1 MLTNGKKLAK
11 IRKIFDVCKL
21 RKKPR
26 QSQFAPIFT
35 LKTFISSSASYLFLS
50 LHPSSAVQ
58 PPISLYLYIF
68 LYTFNSLH
76 PSSAV
81 QPLSLST
88 PSTSFLF
95 LSLYTPFIS
104 SSASFLSLY
113 HYIFSPPISLY
124 TLHQQFSILS
134 LYTYTSLFV
143 ALKPLMFAL
152 ASPYN

>member
-35 LKTFISSSASYLFLS
+35 LKTSISSSAPYLSFS
-50 LHPSSAVQ
+50 LYIFS
-58 PPISLYLYIF
+58 PPISLYTLHQQFSPLSFF
-68 LYTFNSLH
+68 LPLHLFSSYLSLH

-81 QPLSLST
+81 QPLSLYTST
-88 PSTSFLF
+88 SFFLPLHPPSAVQPLIFLSPSTSFLF

-104 SSASFLSLY
+104 SSASYHFIPIHHFSL
-113 HYIFSPPISLY
+113 H
-124 TLHQQFSILS
+124 
-134 LYTYTSLFV
+134 
-143 ALKPLMFAL
+143 
-152 ASPYN
+152 